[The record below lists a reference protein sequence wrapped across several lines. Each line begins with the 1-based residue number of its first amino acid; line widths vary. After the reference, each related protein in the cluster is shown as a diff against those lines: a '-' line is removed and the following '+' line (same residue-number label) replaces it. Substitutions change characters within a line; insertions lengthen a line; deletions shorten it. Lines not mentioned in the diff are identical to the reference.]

1 MKADKNL
8 SIEDYNKLIADEEQV
23 QLWIIA
29 ANKALFAANTAPLKD
44 YDMRYLKHN
53 RLTYDISGAKEADD
67 ILLTLSEYKN
77 DIAHLPKHIE
87 GSETTVIEVGTDD
100 YNAWGL
106 EVFDLEYNYYT
117 PYTDD
122 ISEVAVAIKHQV
134 NSKIEKALQPST
146 INFHRHISCGLLDNF
161 KAGKIDWL
169 TMQAIVYNDCKLG
182 DKNV

>member
-23 QLWIIA
+23 QLAIIE
-29 ANKALFAANTAPLKD
+29 ANKVLFAANTAPLKD
-44 YDMRYLKHN
+44 YDMRYLQHN
-53 RLTYDISGAKEADD
+53 KLHYDIADAKEADD

-100 YNAWGL
+100 HYRYEL
-106 EVFDLEYNYYT
+106 ELFGIEYNYYT

-146 INFHRHISCGLLDNF
+146 INFHRRISCGLLDNF
-161 KAGKIDWL
+161 KAGRIDWL

-182 DKNV
+182 EQK